1 MVIIPLQ
8 VFLPTVLG
16 VDLAATVI
24 LVLSKIIL
32 GFSFSFSFDVYHF
45 IIQLKYNFDE
55 WFF

>member
-32 GFSFSFSFDVYHF
+32 GFSFSFSFYFYHF